1 MRLDQLSV
9 ALRPR
14 TPWEAMDL
22 GQALVRAHA
31 AAIWKPW
38 FALTLPAF
46 VVCNALAWA
55 TGPVWLAAVAMW
67 WLKPLFDRVPLYV
80 LSRAVFGAVPGTVQ
94 TLRSPQLWARGQ
106 LLAWL
111 TWRRLDPARALRL
124 PVDLLEGPGGPVRR
138 ERMRVLQQAIQSP
151 AWALT
156 LVGLHLE
163 LALFASIWVLMLLL
177 SAPTMEMLP
186 DNLREIADVFF
197 AAPPPWAQVCVN
209 AVLWL
214 ATCAIEPFYVGAGFG
229 LYLNRRTQL
238 EAWDVE
244 LAFRR
249 LAERA
254 QALATGT
261 LLVALLALPLALGA
275 GPAAAKPGTS
285 VVPEK
290 AEQPVKARRD
300 YDEDVDDEAPV
311 EVRDV
316 VGQHWRAHDA
326 AFSRSVDRA
335 YRDPDLAPSR
345 RVEHWARKDRDKA
358 RERKERQPTPAWLEA
373 LGQVFGAI
381 SQYGMWVAAGLLLAL
396 LLWKLPKWLPWVR
409 DLQVGEDAPMPVLE
423 HADAVVERLP
433 DDVPTAVRRLWA
445 AGQARAALA
454 LLYRASVERLADRL
468 GRPLPPGATEAE
480 CLRRARSLPDEAARG
495 AFAQVVRAWQ
505 GAAYGRRLPDGDAF
519 EALLAGWSRDFNA
532 RDGAGRA

>member
-31 AAIWKPW
+31 SAIWKPW
-38 FALTLPAF
+38 LALTLPAF
-46 VVCNALAWA
+46 VVCNAIAWA

-80 LSRAVFGAVPGTVQ
+80 LSRAAFGVVPGTAQ

-111 TWRRLDPARALRL
+111 TWRRLDPGRALKL
-124 PVDLLEGPGGPVRR
+124 PVDLLEGPRGAVRG
-138 ERMRVLQQAIQSP
+138 ERVRVLQQAVLSP
-151 AWALT
+151 AWALS
-156 LVGLHLE
+156 LVGIHLE
-163 LALFASIWVLMLLL
+163 AALFLSVCALGPLFWSPTAS
-177 SAPTMEMLP
+177 MLP
-186 DNLREIADVFF
+186 DTLREVTDVFF

-209 AVLWL
+209 AVVWI
-214 ATCAIEPFYVGAGFG
+214 ATSIFEPFYVGAGFG
-229 LYLNRRTQL
+229 LYLSRRTQL

-254 QALATGT
+254 QALAGGA
-261 LLVALLALPLALGA
+261 LLVALLALPLFAIA
-275 GPAAAKPGTS
+275 PRAQAAPVAATQDVEADDDKEDDDDKSPPTS
-285 VVPEK
+285 V
-290 AEQPVKARRD
+290 RD
-300 YDEDVDDEAPV
+300 L
-311 EVRDV
+311 
-316 VGQHWRAHDA
+316 VGKHWRSDDGR
-326 AFSRSVDRA
+326 FSRSVDRA
-335 YRDPDLAPSR
+335 YRDPNLAPKQ
-345 RVEHWARKDRDKA
+345 RVETWVRKDRNKQLKKNSWKPP
-358 RERKERQPTPAWLEA
+358 RWLEA
-373 LGQVFGAI
+373 IGQVIGWVTEFGLWI
-381 SQYGMWVAAGLLLAL
+381 VIGLLIAL

-409 DLQVGEDAPMPVLE
+409 DLTVGEDAPTPVLE

-433 DDVPTAVRRLWA
+433 DDVPAAVRRLWA
-445 AGQARAALA
+445 AGEARAALA
-454 LLYRASVERLADRL
+454 LLYRASVERLALQL

-480 CLRRARSLPDEAARG
+480 CLRRARSLPDEAARA

-505 GAAYGRRLPDGDAF
+505 AAAYGRRLPDADALD
-519 EALLAGWSRDFNA
+519 ALLAGWSRDF
-532 RDGAGRA
+532 AGRA